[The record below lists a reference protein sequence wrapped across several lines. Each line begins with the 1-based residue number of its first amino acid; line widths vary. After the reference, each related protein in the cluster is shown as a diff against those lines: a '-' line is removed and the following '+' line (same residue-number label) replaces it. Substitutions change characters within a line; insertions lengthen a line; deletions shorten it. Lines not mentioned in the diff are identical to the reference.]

1 MAPIGIIAGT
11 VFLKEKGIFHDGKE
25 RLVTTPYG
33 LADVFTFP
41 GAAFI
46 PRHGHDPEHHIFPHE
61 INHRANFTAL
71 RDLGVREVISVNST
85 GALQKRLKPGTL
97 VVPDDYILLNEPLT
111 TITGRARHITP
122 SLDEDVRQRLIETAH
137 DVGVKVATTGTYWQA
152 TGPRLE
158 TRAEIRMMAHFADI
172 VGMTMASEAVTAQE
186 LGLKYAGICSVD
198 NYAHGLVEK
207 PLTMEEIITHANENA
222 SVTRKIA
229 ELYVDQFF
237 SESV

>member
-1 MAPIGIIAGT
+1 MAPIGVIAGT

-25 RLVTTPYG
+25 QLVNTPYG
-33 LADVFTFP
+33 LADVFILS

-85 GALQKRLKPGTL
+85 GSLQRRLKPGTL
-97 VVPDDYILLNEPLT
+97 VVPDDYILFNEPPT
-111 TITGRARHITP
+111 TITGKAWHITP
-122 SLDEDVRQRLIETAH
+122 SLDEDVRRRLIATARH
-137 DVGVKVATTGTYWQA
+137 VGVEVATTGTYWQA

-158 TRAEIRMMAHFADI
+158 TKAEIRMMSHFADI
-172 VGMTMASEAVTAQE
+172 VGMTMASEAITAQE
-186 LGLKYAGICSVD
+186 LGIKYAGICSVD

-207 PLTMEEIITHANENA
+207 PLTMEEIMTHADKSSA
-222 SVTRKIA
+222 TMKKIA
-229 ELYVDQFF
+229 ESYNTRFNP
-237 SESV
+237 EKH

>member
-11 VFLKEKGIFHDGKE
+11 VFLKEKGIFHDGE
-25 RLVTTPYG
+25 EQLVNTPYG
-33 LADVFTFP
+33 LADVFTLK

-85 GALQKRLKPGTL
+85 GSLQKRLKPGTL
-97 VVPDDYILLNEPLT
+97 VVPDDYILLNEPPT
-111 TITGRARHITP
+111 TIKGRARHITP
-122 SLDEDVRQRLIETAH
+122 SIDEDVRQRLIETAH
-137 DVGVKVATTGTYWQA
+137 SIGVEVATTGTYWQA

-158 TRAEIRMMAHFADI
+158 TKAEIRMMSHFADI

-207 PLTMEEIITHANENA
+207 PLTMEEIIAHANESA
-222 SVTRKIA
+222 TTAGKIA
-229 ELYVDQFF
+229 KQYVKSYFK
-237 SESV
+237 ETP

>member
-11 VFLKEKGIFHDGKE
+11 VFLKEKGIFQSGKE
-25 RLVTTPYG
+25 QYVNTPYG

-46 PRHGHDPEHHIFPHE
+46 PRHGHDAEHHIFPHE

-71 RDLGVREVISVNST
+71 RDLGVHEVISVNST
-85 GALQKRLKPGTL
+85 GSLQKRLKPGTL
-97 VVPDDYILLNEPLT
+97 VVPDDYILLSEPPT

-122 SLDEDVRQRLIETAH
+122 SLDEEVRQRLIETARRAS
-137 DVGVKVATTGTYWQA
+137 VEVATNGTYWQA

-158 TRAEIRMMAHFADI
+158 TKAEIRMMSHFADI

-186 LGLKYAGICSVD
+186 LGLKYAGLCSVD
-198 NYAHGLVEK
+198 NYAHGLVDK
-207 PLTMEEIITHANENA
+207 PLTMEEIIAHANESA
-222 SVTRKIA
+222 ATALKIA
-229 ELYVDQFF
+229 ELYVKQHSSD
-237 SESV
+237 